1 MFRVVALGY
10 WAGEIID
17 RLRATGTYD
26 DIRFVFCDTDERQL
40 MAHGNENDEH
50 ILLTDIAQCREA
62 IHDDNE
68 LMAVLVTTLYE
79 DCSLQYASE
88 IMSELW
94 NYADRTYCFATIPFY
109 AGGKRDLALEILKK
123 LTYWSDIS
131 VAQDM
136 LKMPGSIFFI
146 DYYDA
151 IAKMLAMVLQHPRKG
166 LSEDRDELPLGVWAT
181 ETQMFMVLNAFYSN
195 NPEMESYYNAGT
207 FSFHKS
213 THEY

>member
-40 MAHGNENDEH
+40 MAHGSEIDEH
-50 ILLTDIAQCREA
+50 ILLSDIVQCREA

-68 LMAVLVTTLYE
+68 LMAVLVTMLSE
-79 DCSLQYASE
+79 DCSLKYATE
-88 IMSELW
+88 IMSELR
-94 NYADRTYCFATIPFY
+94 NNANRTYCFATIPFY
-109 AGGKRDLALEILKK
+109 AGGKRDAALEVFKK

-136 LKMPGSIFFI
+136 LKMPDSVFFI
-146 DYYDA
+146 DYYEA
-151 IAKMLAMVLQHPRKG
+151 IAKLLVLVLEHPHKCF
-166 LSEDRDELPLGVWAT
+166 SSDQRDLPYGVWAT
-181 ETQMFMVLNAFYSN
+181 EKQMFMALSAMYSN
-195 NPEMESYYNAGT
+195 NPSMKEYYEAGT
-207 FSFHKS
+207 FLFHKS
-213 THEY
+213 KH

>member
-68 LMAVLVTTLYE
+68 LMAILVTTLFE

-109 AGGKRDLALEILKK
+109 AGGKRKAAIEVFKTI
-123 LTYWSDIS
+123 TCWSDIS
-131 VAQDM
+131 IAQDM
-136 LKMPGSIFFI
+136 LKCQTAPSSLITTM
-146 DYYDA
+146 
-151 IAKMLAMVLQHPRKG
+151 Q
-166 LSEDRDELPLGVWAT
+166 
-181 ETQMFMVLNAFYSN
+181 
-195 NPEMESYYNAGT
+195 
-207 FSFHKS
+207 
-213 THEY
+213 

>member
-17 RLRATGTYD
+17 RLQATGTYE
-26 DIRFVFCDTDERQL
+26 DIRFVFCDSDGKQL

-79 DCSLQYASE
+79 DCSLRYASE

-109 AGGKRDLALEILKK
+109 AGGKREAAIEVFKSI
-123 LTYWSDIS
+123 TYWSDIS

-136 LKMPGSIFFI
+136 LKVPGSTFFI

-151 IAKMLAMVLQHPRKG
+151 IAKLLALVLKHPRKD
-166 LSEDRDELPLGVWAT
+166 LSEDTDKLPFGVWAT
-181 ETQMFMVLNAFYSN
+181 EKQVFMAFNAFYFN
-195 NPEMESYYNAGT
+195 NPEMESYYEAGA

-213 THEY
+213 TYEY

>member
-50 ILLTDIAQCREA
+50 ILLIDIAQCREA
-62 IHDDNE
+62 VHDDNE
-68 LMAVLVTTLYE
+68 LMAILVTTLFE

-109 AGGKRDLALEILKK
+109 AGGKRDVALEVFKN

-136 LKMPGSIFFI
+136 LKMPGSTFFI
-146 DYYDA
+146 DYDEA
-151 IAKMLAMVLQHPRKG
+151 ITKLLALVLRHPLKG
-166 LSEDRDELPLGVWAT
+166 LSEDRDKLPFGVWAT
-181 ETQMFMVLNAFYSN
+181 EKQMFTALNAFYSN
-195 NPEMESYYNAGT
+195 NPEMASYYDAGT

>member
-1 MFRVVALGY
+1 MFRIVALGY

-17 RLRATGTYD
+17 RLRVSGTYD

-40 MAHGNENDEH
+40 MAHGNEKDEH

-68 LMAVLVTTLYE
+68 PMSVLVTTLHE
-79 DCSLQYASE
+79 DCSLQYASK

-109 AGGKRDLALEILKK
+109 AGGKRDAALEVFKS

-131 VAQDM
+131 IAQDM
-136 LKMPGSIFFI
+136 LKMPDSTFFI

-151 IAKMLAMVLQHPRKG
+151 IAKLLALVLQHPRKG
-166 LSEDRDELPLGVWAT
+166 LNEDRDKLPFGVWAT
-181 ETQMFMVLNAFYSN
+181 EKQLFMALNAFYST
-195 NPEMESYYNAGT
+195 NPEMGSYYKAKT

-213 THEY
+213 THEH

>member
-17 RLRATGTYD
+17 RLRATDTYD

-40 MAHGNENDEH
+40 MAHGNENDEY

-68 LMAVLVTTLYE
+68 LMAVLVTTLCE

-88 IMSELW
+88 IMYELW

-109 AGGKRDLALEILKK
+109 AGGKREAAMEVFKTI
-123 LTYWSDIS
+123 TYWSDIS

-136 LKMPGSIFFI
+136 LKMPDSIFFI

-151 IAKMLAMVLQHPRKG
+151 IAFAIAVISHLLIKQLSYECGYNIASLRERIYYMPEKDPETKMAGILIYTASG
-166 LSEDRDELPLGVWAT
+166 DAEGTLG
-181 ETQMFMVLNAFYSN
+181 
-195 NPEMESYYNAGT
+195 G
-207 FSFHKS
+207 
-213 THEY
+213 

>member
-17 RLRATGTYD
+17 RLRADGTYD

-40 MAHGNENDEH
+40 MAHGNETDEH

-68 LMAVLVTTLYE
+68 LMAVLVTTLDE
-79 DCSLQYASE
+79 DCSLRYASE

-109 AGGKRDLALEILKK
+109 AGGKRDAALEVFKN
-123 LTYWSDIS
+123 LTYWSNIS

-136 LKMPGSIFFI
+136 LRMPGSTFFI

-151 IAKMLAMVLQHPRKG
+151 ITKLLALVLRHPRKG
-166 LSEDRDELPLGVWAT
+166 FSDDREKVPFGIWAT
-181 ETQMFMVLNAFYSN
+181 KKQMFMALNAFYSN
-195 NPEMESYYNAGT
+195 NPDMECYYNAGT
-207 FSFHKS
+207 FSFHES